1 MVQIGSQPSNMINM
15 YNQQPGPGGPGG
27 NSGSRSNGDLRQR
40 VFLNPAGSRAAQL
53 QMQINNLP
61 PQNNNSNA
69 FGQARGSGAGSIGGG
84 QNPANLSGSV
94 ASNSVARGGSGQ
106 NRQGRAG
113 GSTGPIVPKKKKA
126 PLAAGQRYK

>member
-27 NSGSRSNGDLRQR
+27 SGSRSNDNLRQR

-61 PQNNNSNA
+61 PQNSNSNA

-84 QNPANLSGSV
+84 QNPANLSASV
-94 ASNSVARGGSGQ
+94 ASNSVARGGSSGQ
-106 NRQGRAG
+106 NRQGRAA